1 MTVGPDVHDYASAAK
16 FLSGGKNPRVRPTG
30 QRGRTRFVLRENF
43 NTIDMMYHDTVLLTY
58 KMDGSII
65 IHECANWRTAT
76 TKRRMNQYLPK
87 GHSHNG
93 HSNYVSVVQDNWQW
107 HVWWWSDFD
116 NQNLAI
122 PLTSSVRYQY
132 QHATYSHEWL

>member
-76 TKRRMNQYLPK
+76 TKRRMNQYLPWNVQVFQK
-87 GHSHNG
+87 DWLW
-93 HSNYVSVVQDNWQW
+93 YVRCYTGIQHDFLLKRDVQYRD
-107 HVWWWSDFD
+107 SF
-116 NQNLAI
+116 
-122 PLTSSVRYQY
+122 TQY
-132 QHATYSHEWL
+132 VAKKVKA